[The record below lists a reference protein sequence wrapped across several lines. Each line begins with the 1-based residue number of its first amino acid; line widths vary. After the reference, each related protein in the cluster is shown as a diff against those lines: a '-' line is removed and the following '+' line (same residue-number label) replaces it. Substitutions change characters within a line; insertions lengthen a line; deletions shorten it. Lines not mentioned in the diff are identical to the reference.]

1 MVYVEKSSVEL
12 AKELRLQIGHY
23 VQLVAEQA
31 KMDYYAELKS
41 LAQRCIE
48 RFIRQEKK
56 IWEELGNYQGKDTTY
71 PQLKRGSH
79 SKKLNIGFGKEPSGE
94 VNFNSEL
101 HKFTNRTREMKN
113 YTGYIIRFDNK
124 VIQGRNRILS
134 KYISQSFLKGVNGKG
149 TDYALPL
156 ENVAKGYGVKYNKR
170 ATVDRRWKNSN
181 PLGFNIAIS
190 VFTDSEHAFY
200 VDNPN
205 PHPDKQRQLTQ
216 GTGWFRLYVQEL
228 AQRWMQIVIGPLMD
242 FRKEVETREQT
253 IKGQEKKLKELAS
266 TEVSERKGSQSGR
279 SDMRGMNIASR
290 YITYKQEENGRKR
303 EKTLRRIIYRVKQE
317 GLKYDIP
324 VILYTYKKGSSH
336 GWKYINKRRGKW
348 Y

>member
-1 MVYVEKSSVEL
+1 MAYVEKSSAEL

-23 VQLVAEQA
+23 VQLVAKQA
-31 KMDYYAELKS
+31 QMDYYAELKS

-71 PQLKRGSH
+71 PQLKRGVH
-79 SKKLNIGFGKEPSGE
+79 SKKLTVGYDDKTAKT

-134 KYISQSFLKGVNGKG
+134 KYISQSFLKGVSGKG

-170 ATVDRRWKNSN
+170 ATVDRRWKNSS

-190 VFTDSEHAFY
+190 VFADSEHAFY

-205 PHPDKQRQLTQ
+205 PHPQKKRRFTQ

-228 AQRWMQIVIGPLMD
+228 AQRWMQIVIEPLMK
-242 FRKEVETREQT
+242 FRKEIETREQT
-253 IKGQEKKLKELAS
+253 IKGQDKDIDVLAS
-266 TEVSERKGSQSGR
+266 TKVKERKGSQSGR
-279 SDMRGMNIASR
+279 SDMRGMNITSR

-324 VILYTYKKGSSH
+324 IIVYTYKKHSSH